1 MAKEIQI
8 KLNVDDSQLQQAAGS
23 ADNLRK
29 QLREASIDL
38 ENTVAKF
45 GLTSAEAAK
54 AAAKVGELRDV
65 LGDAR
70 SLAAAFDADKKFA
83 AVGQALT
90 GVLGGFQAVQGA
102 LAAFGVESEDVQK
115 SLLKIQG
122 LMAFTQGINQVL
134 AAKDSF
140 KNLGVIINATS
151 GIQKLFAA
159 TTVAT
164 STALNTVGVSAG
176 AASVGVRAFSA
187 ALIATGIGALVVGL
201 GIAISALIEFASG
214 SEKAEA
220 ANRAFASSM
229 NLVEV
234 GLDAELKSL
243 KRSSAERIAYAKS
256 VGKSAAEIAK
266 MTNENV
272 ENEIESLQRAQK
284 ERTEIFEKTIKEG
297 KLKGEDAIKNSDEYY
312 KNEYESSQR
321 IKDLNSQITINNYA
335 QQEQQRKDNE
345 AAGAKRAAA
354 GKAER
359 EKDKR
364 EREAFAEKQK
374 QTAADTERMILETQ
388 RTATKALLD
397 DEAIR
402 RLEIQNQRDDD
413 FAKLKANLDAKL
425 ITQQQYNDAVAAI
438 DLRLKNQ
445 TTALDAELAKKKE
458 EKDAEQREKDTDQ
471 QEKDLQDFIDRSKEK
486 LDVALMNIDN
496 EEAAKQRKLAEQ
508 HAARLI
514 TDFDYETQ
522 STQVAYDAAT
532 QREAAIATVIDQGG
546 QYKAQLQT
554 EFASESNQLA
564 QQTADT
570 QTNIAINASA
580 QQILIEKLKAEAF
593 KEMQDLTIG
602 NIAAFGQLL
611 GMFSEQSKG
620 LAIASIVI
628 QQGSNI
634 AKIVMD
640 TQREIAGYYAAY
652 AAIPVVGPGIASG
665 LAVGAKIRAGI
676 GIATSVAAAA
686 LGISKIKSANKN
698 SSGGGGGV
706 PSLGASGGGGGA
718 AAAAMSAPNAPTLG
732 AATTPSVG
740 LSTANPNMALQQS
753 IAGAQQRPV
762 QAYVVST
769 AVTSQQ
775 ALDRRRRGNG
785 VQNSSDTPVQTAL
798 STGG

>member
-201 GIAISALIEFASG
+201 GLAVSALIEFASG

-256 VGKSAAEIAK
+256 VGKSAEIAK

-374 QTAADTERMILETQ
+374 QTAANTERMILETQ

-602 NIAAFGQLL
+602 NIAAFGNLL
-611 GMFSEQSKG
+611 GMFGEQSKG
-620 LAIASIVI
+620 LAIAAIVI
-628 QQGSNI
+628 EQGSNI

-652 AAIPVVGPGIASG
+652 SAIPFVGPGIASG

-718 AAAAMSAPNAPTLG
+718 AAAAMAAPSAPTLAG
-732 AATTPSVG
+732 ATTPSVG